1 MTKFIKGGN
10 IMYINVYKLK
20 EMPKEDYERIMK
32 RSETETDS
40 ILEDVEKIIDKVKK
54 DGDSALVEYTKK
66 FENVTIYKDKIQVAP
81 EEIKE
86 AYTKVDKETIEAIKF
101 LADNVKKF
109 HLAQMPNKMWGMEI
123 SPGLVAGQTIIPL
136 DRVGCYVPGGRGW
149 FPSAVMMS
157 VLPAKVAGVPEV
169 IVCTPSAPDGTVP
182 AGTLVACDV
191 CGADIV
197 YRIGGSQAIAAMT
210 YGTQTIK
217 KVDKISGPGSKWVL
231 AAFKLVQ
238 GHVDIALPAGPGEG
252 LIIADESAN
261 PEWAAA
267 DVCIQAEHGL
277 DSAGV
282 LVTHVKELA
291 YAVQNKIK
299 RHIERLDDYRRKF
312 TVESLKKYGA
322 IVVTDSLE
330 ESIKFANDYAVEHL
344 EIMTKNPMHDMQ
356 KIKNAGGIYLGHYTP
371 LSTGCFGSG
380 PNHVLPTGRKAIVT
394 GGLKTAD
401 FYKVVSYEYFSK
413 EGLEFQKDAMVKLAD
428 YEGFPAHRN
437 AILERFCK

>member
-1 MTKFIKGGN
+1 
-10 IMYINVYKLK
+10 MYINIYQLK
-20 EMPKEDYERIMK
+20 DMPKEDYERIMK
-32 RSETETDS
+32 RSEVETES
-40 ILEDVEKIIDKVKK
+40 VLEDVKKIINDVKER
-54 DGDSALVEYTKK
+54 GDEALVEYTKK
-66 FENVTIYKDKIQVAP
+66 FEDVSICRDKIQVTP
-81 EEIKE
+81 EEIEE
-86 AYTKVDKETIEAIKF
+86 AYSKVDKETIEAIKF
-101 LADNVKKF
+101 LASNVKKF

-123 SPGLVAGQTIIPL
+123 SPGLVAGQIIIPL
-136 DRVGCYVPGGRGW
+136 ERVGCYVPGGRGW

-169 IVCTPSAPDGTVP
+169 IVCTPSAPDGSVP
-182 AGTLVACDV
+182 AGTLIACDV
-191 CGADIV
+191 CGADAV
-197 YRIGGSQAIAAMT
+197 FRIGGSQAIAAMT

-238 GHVDIALPAGPGEG
+238 GQVEVALPAGPGEA

-261 PEWAAA
+261 PEYAAA
-267 DVCIQAEHGL
+267 DVCIQAEHGF
-277 DSAGV
+277 DSTGV

-291 YAVQNKIK
+291 YAVKDKIG
-299 RHIERLDDYRRKF
+299 RHIERLDEYRKKF
-312 TVESLKKYGA
+312 VIESLKKYGA
-322 IVVTDSLE
+322 IIITESLE
-330 ESIKFANDYAVEHL
+330 ESIEFANQYAVEHL
-344 EIMTKNPMHDMQ
+344 EIMTKDPIHDMQ

-380 PNHVLPTGRKAIVT
+380 PNHVLPTGRKAVVT

-401 FYKVVSYEYFSK
+401 FYKVVTYEYFSK

-437 AILERFCK
+437 AILERFS